1 MENISPTLT
10 LLLEV
15 RAALDSGY
23 SVRTGILNF
32 LQKPKTSLHS
42 TITKWLAGID
52 HHQNLFPIYKDL
64 HPCRRYLFL
73 VLEKGLKGASIQ
85 TNLAELEKEIV
96 QSCEAEMEDQIK
108 MLPFKLLIPVLFLMF
123 PAYLILLFGPFL
135 QIFLQNA
142 L

>member
-23 SVRTGILNF
+23 SVRTGIVTF
-32 LQKPKTSLHS
+32 LQKPKTSLHH
-42 TITKWLAGID
+42 TIAKWFAAID
-52 HHQNLFPIYKDL
+52 HQQNLTPIYKDL
-64 HPCRRYLFL
+64 HPCRRALFL
-73 VLEKGLKGASIQ
+73 LLEKGLKGTSIQ
-85 TNLAELEKEIV
+85 NHLLELEKEIV
-96 QSCEAEMEDQIK
+96 LSCESEMEEQIK
-108 MLPFKLLIPVLFLMF
+108 MLPFKMLIPVLFLMF

-135 QIFLQNA
+135 QMFLQNA

>member
-23 SVRTGILNF
+23 SVRTGIINF
-32 LQKPKTSLHS
+32 LQKPKTSLHPFIS
-42 TITKWLAGID
+42 KWFSAID
-52 HHQNLFPIYKDL
+52 HHQNIFALYKDL
-64 HPCRRYLFL
+64 HPCRRALFL
-73 VLEKGLKGASIQ
+73 VLERGLAGTAIQ
-85 TNLAELEKEIV
+85 NHLIELEKEIV
-96 QSCEAEMEDQIK
+96 LSCEAEMNEQISKLPIK
-108 MLPFKLLIPVLFLMF
+108 MLIPVLFLMF

-135 QIFLQNA
+135 QMFLQNA

>member
-32 LQKPKTSLHS
+32 LQKPKTSIHS
-42 TITKWLAGID
+42 IIAKWFAAID
-52 HHQNLFPIYKDL
+52 HHQNLSPIFKEL
-64 HPCRRYLFL
+64 HPCRRGLFL
-73 VLEKGLKGASIQ
+73 VLEKGLNGTSIHN
-85 TNLAELEKEIV
+85 NLVELEKEIII
-96 QSCEAEMEDQIK
+96 SCETEMEEQIK
-108 MLPFKLLIPVLFLMF
+108 MLPLKMLIPVLFLMF

-135 QIFLQNA
+135 QMFLQNA